1 MRETERA
8 AASAIRRRLAAL
20 SSLYK
25 YLIRHG
31 HAPAESRRRGGAA
44 GDHRDA
50 GATPAF
56 SKAQARKI
64 PNAPPED
71 TIAGLRDRAILSVA
85 PQVGLQRAEIAAL
98 TVGDLHQNRGDDS
111 LRVTRKRGRR
121 DALAMNPQT
130 AARIRAYRLRRAQG
144 RYRRAAVPAGQAQ
157 LEAPG
162 RAPAHGPRRDRP
174 RGARVCSRARA
185 RPPSEIAK
193 DRSHPNHP
201 ARSLPAE
208 CRGRL

>member
-1 MRETERA
+1 MRTLSITTRAEVRPGDHKGVIAWERFMRETERA

-98 TVGDLHQNRGDDS
+98 TVGDLQGDDS

-130 AARIRAYRLRRAQG
+130 AARIRAYRL
-144 RYRRAAVPAGQAQ
+144 
-157 LEAPG
+157 
-162 RAPAHGPRRDRP
+162 
-174 RGARVCSRARA
+174 
-185 RPPSEIAK
+185 
-193 DRSHPNHP
+193 
-201 ARSLPAE
+201 
-208 CRGRL
+208 